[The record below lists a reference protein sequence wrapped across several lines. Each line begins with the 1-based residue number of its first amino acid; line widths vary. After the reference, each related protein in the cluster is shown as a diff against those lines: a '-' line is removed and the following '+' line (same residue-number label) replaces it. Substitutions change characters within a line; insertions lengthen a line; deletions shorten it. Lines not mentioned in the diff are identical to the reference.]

1 MRICRF
7 LIPLVVHMI
16 SIYTCTHKWHRKNE
30 WKKGKLVDFKV
41 VSSGQIHV
49 RRPIVLSFLK
59 TTDFFFKWVHR
70 KNMVVISS
78 FSSFFFSRFKRS
90 NKIELN
96 LTGVVRSNLIKY
108 TFWDERKK
116 NDSRRNRIHL
126 FFIRSSIDHLQS
138 SYPSLIE
145 HWSYQFSIYIW
156 IINRPLDCIACLL
169 FSFCV

>member
-16 SIYTCTHKWHRKNE
+16 SIYTCTHKWHRKKE
-30 WKKGKLVDFKV
+30 WKKGKLVDFKA

-78 FSSFFFSRFKRS
+78 FSFSQFKRS

-108 TFWDERKK
+108 TFLRREEKMTQEKK
-116 NDSRRNRIHL
+116 KKQNS
-126 FFIRSSIDHLQS
+126 FIF
-138 SYPSLIE
+138 Y
-145 HWSYQFSIYIW
+145 
-156 IINRPLDCIACLL
+156 
-169 FSFCV
+169 